1 MRQRRMIT
9 VTPHPRD
16 WCAECGQSWGR
27 DDIAVTVAGVT
38 ICDKC
43 AARVADV
50 ARTERERR
58 RSERRE

>member
-1 MRQRRMIT
+1 MIT

-27 DDIAVTVAGVT
+27 DDIAITVAGVT

-43 AARVADV
+43 AAMLADV
-50 ARTERERR
+50 ARTEHERR
-58 RSERRE
+58 GAKRRE